1 MRFLTY
7 EASTSLNMFLSTLTA
22 KSRSAGSPL
31 LNVASEGL
39 GIKESSIVFS
49 VSPISRFDQS
59 HELIPLAP
67 NGPSVNPD
75 GINARNRFR
84 MIGNVFLVKLSC
96 LDAVLWKIGGVAVA
110 LRIVQTA
117 QVSAVIPHSAVG
129 WTDQI

>member
-22 KSRSAGSPL
+22 KSRSAESPL
-31 LNVASEGL
+31 LHVASEGL

-49 VSPISRFDQS
+49 VSPISRFDES
-59 HELIPLAP
+59 HEPIPFVP

-84 MIGNVFLVKLSC
+84 IIGNVFLVKLSC
-96 LDAVLWKIGGVAVA
+96 LDAALWKIGGVSVA

-117 QVSAVIPHSAVG
+117 QVSAMIPHSTVG